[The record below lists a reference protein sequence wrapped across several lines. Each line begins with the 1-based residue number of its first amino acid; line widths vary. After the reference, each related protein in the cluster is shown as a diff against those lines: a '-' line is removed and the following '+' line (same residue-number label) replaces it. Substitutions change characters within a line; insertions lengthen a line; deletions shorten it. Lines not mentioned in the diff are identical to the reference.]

1 MGWKSTDSVRI
12 CSIEKGEWQDIY
24 SGWGSLCRRYECVG

>member
-1 MGWKSTDSVRI
+1 VRI
-12 CSIEKGEWQDIY
+12 CSIENGEWQGIH